1 MTNVFADGKI
11 DITLKVDR
19 LSKPKRVAVGGF
31 IADLAGKAA
40 DCYAE
45 TNVTVKFEAYDAFST
60 VGGFAGR
67 ISGEAVRCYSNG
79 SVSDTALLDSS
90 MDIGGFAGGVAGTTE
105 NSAIINSCF
114 SLGDIVSNRGFR
126 VMYGKFIG
134 YYGKYSYVKDIYY
147 DKNVN
152 LKLDRT
158 RNTFECKEGKA
169 EEASRLKSVQ
179 WLIRELGFGSDI
191 WTEEFGMPVL
201 KGFTE
206 GNV

>member
-1 MTNVFADGKI
+1 M
-11 DITLKVDR
+11 
-19 LSKPKRVAVGGF
+19 F

-45 TNVTVKFEAYDAFST
+45 TNVTVKFESYDAFST

-79 SVSDTALLDSS
+79 SVSDTALLHSS
-90 MDIGGFAGGVAGTTE
+90 MDIGGFAGGVDGTTE
-105 NSAIINSCF
+105 NRAIINSCF
-114 SLGDIVSNRGFR
+114 SLGDIVSNRGFQ

-134 YYGKYSYVKDIYY
+134 YYGNNSYVKDIYY

-158 RNTFECKEGKA
+158 RDTFECKEGKA